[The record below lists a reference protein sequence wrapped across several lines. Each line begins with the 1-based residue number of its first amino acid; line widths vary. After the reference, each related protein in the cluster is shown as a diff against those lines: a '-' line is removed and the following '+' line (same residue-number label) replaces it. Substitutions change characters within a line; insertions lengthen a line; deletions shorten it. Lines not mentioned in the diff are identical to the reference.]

1 MTIDHLLI
9 ERGLADAD
17 QIEEALTRV
26 KLIGGTVEDHLLR
39 LGYVGEADLV
49 AVLGD
54 RNNRPYRVLGD
65 SVVAPDVLRRLS
77 AAAARD
83 LAALPLA
90 YDDAASTLT
99 VAVADPGD
107 PVILEKVAEAA
118 EAGSVE
124 LVGAVPSVLRCR
136 IVDSYRSCPGTGPVE
151 EQDPAGQMTAPVNRG
166 NVLLVSSFLSAEEHF
181 ARGLV
186 GDGYQVTMID
196 DPLEASAELERGNY
210 SVLIILGRSR
220 QTRRLLADR
229 ARRLRPGTTILAAD
243 SAADLLLKNPVAAEC
258 ADLVVTNLRACI
270 ALLSSD
276 EEMASGRADIY
287 GRFVEM
293 ICHELGLPPADRLL
307 ITNAAFLH
315 DLARIYLGEEEQP
328 EWAEALGGASDDD
341 GGPAYPPEL
350 LAILRASGTD
360 PGNTYN
366 DRLPLEILGANIL
379 KAASDVLE
387 RVNPDEPLP
396 RDQYLAIRDDL
407 RRLSGIQ
414 LFPQVVAVV
423 LQILERKVE
432 GEHRAA
438 PDSRVLILN
447 ERGDDYL
454 MLEPCL
460 HHLGFEVE
468 TVASIERC
476 ATLYVHRQPEFLV
489 VLAPGEADRV
499 VSIIDRLKAGGA
511 DLESGSVFLLPEGRV
526 VSELTY
532 LLKEGIEDI
541 TPLDGDLDPLLVR
554 MVRIRERQKREYE
567 QRLQVLQAIGTQG
580 TLKDMNLIDLLQTM
594 GHAGKT
600 ARISVTG
607 AGEHLVA
614 YLKHGNLIFAE
625 CDAKTGPEAVY
636 AALEWTEGVWSVDP
650 VEPSELPEPNVDEA
664 IDAILMEG
672 CRLIDEQQRG
682 EDDNDVDRELFADDI
697 DLENAFS

>member
-17 QIEEALTRV
+17 QIEEALTRI
-26 KLIGGTVEDHLLR
+26 KLTGGTVEDHLLR

-49 AVLGD
+49 TVLGD

-83 LAALPLA
+83 LTALPLA
-90 YDDAASTLT
+90 YDDAASILT
-99 VAVADPGD
+99 VAVSDPGD

-136 IVDSYRSCPGTGPVE
+136 IVDSYRSCPGTGPGE
-151 EQDPAGQMTAPVNRG
+151 EQEPAGQTAAPVNRG
-166 NVLLVSSFLSAEEHF
+166 DVLLVSNFLSAEEHF

-186 GDGYQVTMID
+186 GDGYRVTMID
-196 DPLEASAELERGNY
+196 DPLEAAAELERGNY
-210 SVLIILGRSR
+210 SVLIVLGRSR
-220 QTRRLLADR
+220 ETRRLLADR
-229 ARRLRPGTTILAAD
+229 ARRLRPGTAILAAD
-243 SAADLLLKNPVAAEC
+243 SVADLLLKNPATAEC

-276 EEMASGRADIY
+276 EELASGRADIY

-293 ICHELGLPPADRLL
+293 ICRELNLPPADRLL
-307 ITNAAFLH
+307 VTNAAFLH

-350 LAILRASGTD
+350 LAILRATDTD

-379 KAASDVLE
+379 KAASCVLE
-387 RVNPDEPLP
+387 RVNPDEPLA
-396 RDQYLAIRDDL
+396 RDRYLAIRDDL
-407 RRLSGIQ
+407 RRLSGTQ

-423 LQILERKVE
+423 LQVLERNVE
-432 GEHRAA
+432 GDHQAA

-476 ATLYVHRQPEFLV
+476 ASLYVHRQPHFLV

-499 VSIIDRLKAGGA
+499 VSIIDRLREGGA

-541 TPLDGDLDPLLVR
+541 TPVDGDLDPLLVR

-607 AGEHLVA
+607 SGEHLIA

-625 CDAKTGPEAVY
+625 CDTKTGPEAVY

-672 CRLIDEQQRG
+672 CRLLDENQRV